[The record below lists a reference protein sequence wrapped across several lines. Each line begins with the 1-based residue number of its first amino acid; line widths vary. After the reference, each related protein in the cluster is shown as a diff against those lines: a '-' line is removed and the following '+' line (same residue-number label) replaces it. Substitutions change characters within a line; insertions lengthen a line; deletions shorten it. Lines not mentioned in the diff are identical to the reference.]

1 MGVVRDVCVDGGG
14 GGAALWCGGGFRLT
28 FIGWVLV
35 VVAVARGD
43 GGGMLEVKIS
53 CDEGKKRHSYP
64 VGYVAHRNNNGNTYK
79 MTIIEG
85 LKGPEFVISSTDGQ
99 SCSGQTPDIA
109 WEGFQKKGCVRIKF
123 WQGNI
128 FMQDRWLHYGGV
140 LVRGLATEYKD
151 FDYVNTEREEN
162 RVCKLPFTIDL
173 MGLGFKDED
182 VNGLYYREST
192 NTLTDG

>member
-1 MGVVRDVCVDGGG
+1 
-14 GGAALWCGGGFRLT
+14 
-28 FIGWVLV
+28 
-35 VVAVARGD
+35 
-43 GGGMLEVKIS
+43 MLLLPEV
-53 CDEGKKRHSYP
+53 GKERHPYP

-109 WEGFQKKGCVRIKF
+109 DIAWEGFQKKGCVRIKF
-123 WQGNI
+123 WQGKI
-128 FMQDRWLHYGGV
+128 FKQDRWLHYGGV

-162 RVCKLPFTIDL
+162 RVCKLSFTIDL